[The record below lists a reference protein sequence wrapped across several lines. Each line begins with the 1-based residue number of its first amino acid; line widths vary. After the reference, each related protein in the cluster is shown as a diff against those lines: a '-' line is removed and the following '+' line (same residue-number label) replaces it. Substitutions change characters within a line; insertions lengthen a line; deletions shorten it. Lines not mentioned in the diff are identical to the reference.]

1 MDWGLGNPNKTA
13 VLIGCLM
20 AASWLLIRIRR
31 GGFAFALTA
40 FALLGACLI
49 HTYSRGGV
57 VAAIAGQL
65 IVLVRH
71 ARPWPKGRALA
82 AMAVVLALMGYA
94 SWEGVGAAERFA
106 QSPTADRSIGNRLAI
121 WRAAPRMM
129 VDAPTGWGWGR
140 AGWAYTQWYQ
150 DPSTRYEYRT
160 LVNSH
165 LTTLAEANWLGRVA
179 YAAAVLAIL
188 TLCWPIRGGSSVPLA
203 IWVVFLSGAAF
214 SSIMESPPLWILP
227 VTALSQSVWNRVRSR
242 AWPTKTTWG
251 AIIGSAT
258 LANVALALVGLAIPP
273 QPIIRGSPTSVHVGA
288 TGPLFLLPDP
298 DPRVLGTHYGM
309 EIRRLARLGQQWVIC
324 KILNMKNL
332 PIKET
337 TIVLSGKPSDSTLI
351 TLKNIQTNRLVWLNP
366 PDITIFEQ
374 NISGREGPVY
384 VIYGQRRSD
393 SGFRGAVQSA
403 KALGVEPVV
412 VRGAALY
419 LRQWTSLVGA
429 ESERR

>member
-1 MDWGLGNPNKTA
+1 
-13 VLIGCLM
+13 
-20 AASWLLIRIRR
+20 
-31 GGFAFALTA
+31 
-40 FALLGACLI
+40 
-49 HTYSRGGV
+49 
-57 VAAIAGQL
+57 
-65 IVLVRH
+65 
-71 ARPWPKGRALA
+71 
-82 AMAVVLALMGYA
+82 
-94 SWEGVGAAERFA
+94 
-106 QSPTADRSIGNRLAI
+106 
-121 WRAAPRMM
+121 
-129 VDAPTGWGWGR
+129 
-140 AGWAYTQWYQ
+140 
-150 DPSTRYEYRT
+150 
-160 LVNSH
+160 
-165 LTTLAEANWLGRVA
+165 
-179 YAAAVLAIL
+179 
-188 TLCWPIRGGSSVPLA
+188 
-203 IWVVFLSGAAF
+203 
-214 SSIMESPPLWILP
+214 
-227 VTALSQSVWNRVRSR
+227 
-242 AWPTKTTWG
+242 
-251 AIIGSAT
+251 
-258 LANVALALVGLAIPP
+258 VALALVGLAIPP

-429 ESERR
+429 ESEKR

>member
-13 VLIGCLM
+13 ALIGCLM

-49 HTYSRGGV
+49 QTYSRGGV
-57 VAAIAGQL
+57 VAAIAGQSV
-65 IVLVRH
+65 VLAWR

-82 AMAVVLALMGYA
+82 TMAVVLALMGYA
-94 SWEGVGAAERFA
+94 SWDGVGATRRFA

-129 VDAPTGWGWGR
+129 VDAPSGWGWGR

-214 SSIMESPPLWILP
+214 SSIMESPFLWILP
-227 VTALSQSVWNRVRSR
+227 VAALTHSVWIRLRTHT
-242 AWPTKTTWG
+242 WPSKAIWG
-251 AIIGSAT
+251 AIFGSAILINIT
-258 LANVALALVGLAIPP
+258 LALVGLAMSP
-273 QPIIRGSPTSVHVGA
+273 QAIIRGSPTSVHVGT
-288 TGPLFLLPDP
+288 TGPLFWLPDP

-309 EIRRLARLGQQWVIC
+309 EIRRLAQGGQRWDVC
-324 KILNMKNL
+324 NILKKKQL
-332 PIKET
+332 PIRDA
-337 TIVLSGKPSDSTLI
+337 TIVLSGKPSDGTLSTVKDL
-351 TLKNIQTNRLVWLNP
+351 QTNRLVWLNP
-366 PDITIFEQ
+366 SDIATFEQ
-374 NISGREGPVY
+374 NISGRKGSVHA
-384 VIYGQRRSD
+384 IYGQRRSD

-403 KALGVEPVV
+403 RALGVEPVV

-419 LRQWTSLVGA
+419 LRQWSSLVG
-429 ESERR
+429 ESEKR